1 MIGRFFLCRLDSLPA
16 SIDRLVF
23 TVAVDG
29 AGVINQIQS
38 GYVRFLSDGKE
49 YARFPFA
56 GQDFQ
61 EEKALILGEIYRKG
75 GAWRFCS
82 TGQGFNGGLAALV
95 KHFGAEV
102 DEDTQVAPPANSKL
116 SLEKKIADQ
125 APKLVDLAKK
135 ATISLEK
142 HRLQETIARVGLV
155 LDASGSMGWQYRGG
169 KVQQVIERLLPLAVH
184 FDDDRELDT
193 WSFSKTALA
202 LPPATLSNYA
212 NYIKSAAGGWEK
224 WGMLSI
230 NNEPAVIEKVIA
242 HYRNSLKPALVIF
255 ISDGG
260 VDKNKE
266 IKRMLTDAAS
276 LPIFWQFVGIGGARY
291 GILEELDTMSGR
303 VIDNCGFFDLDDLN
317 SISEQELYDRLLSE
331 FPVWL
336 KDAKSKGIVR

>member
-1 MIGRFFLCRLDSLPA
+1 
-16 SIDRLVF
+16 
-23 TVAVDG
+23 
-29 AGVINQIQS
+29 
-38 GYVRFLSDGKE
+38 
-49 YARFPFA
+49 
-56 GQDFQ
+56 
-61 EEKALILGEIYRKG
+61 
-75 GAWRFCS
+75 
-82 TGQGFNGGLAALV
+82 
-95 KHFGAEV
+95 
-102 DEDTQVAPPANSKL
+102 
-116 SLEKKIADQ
+116 
-125 APKLVDLAKK
+125 
-135 ATISLEK
+135 
-142 HRLQETIARVGLV
+142 
-155 LDASGSMGWQYRGG
+155 
-169 KVQQVIERLLPLAVH
+169 
-184 FDDDRELDT
+184 
-193 WSFSKTALA
+193 
-202 LPPATLSNYA
+202 
-212 NYIKSAAGGWEK
+212 
-224 WGMLSI
+224 LSI